1 MSRSNSTTS
10 VSPFPWIRHQIDAN
24 GGYFRSSK
32 KCNAD
37 DDDDD
42 NNQGDHGDPCRCH
55 DNCPHWKMQWK
66 RNTFT
71 MILAVFCWPW
81 QCVELNINVHPSSCA
96 ADDQSVILLR
106 NQLPIDVEALN

>member
-42 NNQGDHGDPCRCH
+42 NNQGDHGDPCRCIIAH
-55 DNCPHWKMQWK
+55 IGKCSGKEIRSQ
-66 RNTFT
+66 
-71 MILAVFCWPW
+71 
-81 QCVELNINVHPSSCA
+81 
-96 ADDQSVILLR
+96 
-106 NQLPIDVEALN
+106 